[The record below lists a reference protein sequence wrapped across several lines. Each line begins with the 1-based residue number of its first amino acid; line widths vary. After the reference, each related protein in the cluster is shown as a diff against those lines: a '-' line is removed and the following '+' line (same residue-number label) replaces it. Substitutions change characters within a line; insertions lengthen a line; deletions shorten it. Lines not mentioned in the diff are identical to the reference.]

1 MKRMGLFF
9 LSNLAMM
16 LLLILYFISID
27 LFSRISA
34 FSLHSLWSVFLM
46 LALALLSAYC
56 AFALSKYKAR
66 RSLVAKLI
74 ETPRNALECWLLAT
88 VAKQARLAGIPSP
101 QVGIYESV
109 GINAFA
115 TGLSRYQSMIAVST
129 GMLCFMPKEEA
140 EAVLA
145 HEISHLAHHD
155 MVKLIAYQGGLNL
168 GFIFVSLSVYSLLV
182 LFFEPLSMVS
192 LLIAMLVLSLYV
204 FIVALLM
211 HFSRLL
217 EFSADQAGA
226 KRSGLGAMIA
236 ALERLNNERWLP
248 LPEKMAVLGMIGSI
262 GSGVRRLFMSH
273 PTLNERI
280 AILKTLK

>member
-16 LLLILYFISID
+16 LLLVFYFIRID
-27 LFSRISA
+27 LFSKIAA
-34 FSLHSLWSVFLM
+34 FSLQSLWATLLVF
-46 LALALLSAYC
+46 ALASLSAYF

-66 RSLVAKLI
+66 KSLLAKLI
-74 ETPRNALECWLLAT
+74 ETPRHSLECWLLAT
-88 VAKQARLAGIPSP
+88 VTKQAQLAGIPCP
-101 QVGIYESV
+101 RVGIYESV

-115 TGLSRYQSMIAVST
+115 TGLSQYQSMIAVST
-129 GMLCFMPKEEA
+129 GMLCFMPKEEV

-168 GFIFVSLSVYSLLV
+168 GFSLVCLSAYSLLA
-182 LFFEPLSMVS
+182 LFFDPFTLS
-192 LLIAMLVLSLYV
+192 LLIALLVLPLYV
-204 FIVALLM
+204 LIVALLM
-211 HFSRLL
+211 SFSRLL
-217 EFSADQAGA
+217 EFSADQAGVE
-226 KRSGLGAMIA
+226 RSGLGAMIA
-236 ALERLNNERWLP
+236 ALERLNSERWLP
-248 LPEKMAVLGMIGSI
+248 LSEKMAVLGMKGSI

-280 AILKTLK
+280 ATLKALK